1 MVLLEPLVVI
11 LRLVRTYQL
20 LVGSLVMVVKLQLV
34 LAALVLVLW
43 ALQANQFH
51 EMPQTPQYMVSLAA
65 VMLAPRHKQVT
76 LPGLV
81 VVLAVEVLML
91 LVARAAL
98 LTKGVQ
104 AVVLAE
110 AVVLEDLPLVARA
123 VQMLET
129 LLVGAR
135 LVRRQYR
142 LQAREAQV
150 VLVLSVKA
158 VAVVVL
164 AALRLV
170 LGALAVRV
178 VLVLAVVAAVRQM
191 LDQIQAL
198 AVMVAMA
205 CAVSTLGKEQT

>member
-1 MVLLEPLVVI
+1 MVLLELAGVI
-11 LRLVRTYQL
+11 PHLVRTYQL

-43 ALQANQFH
+43 ALQASQFRV
-51 EMPQTPQYMVSLAA
+51 MPQTPLYMVSLAA
-65 VMLAPRHKQVT
+65 VMLAPRHKQET
-76 LPGLV
+76 LLGLV
-81 VVLAVEVLML
+81 VVLAVAVLMR
-91 LVARAAL
+91 LVATVDL

-123 VQMLET
+123 VQMLEP

-135 LVRRQYR
+135 LVRRRYR

-158 VAVVVL
+158 VAVAVL
-164 AALRLV
+164 AVIRLV

-178 VLVLAVVAAVRQM
+178 VLVLVAAVAVRQM

-198 AVMVAMA
+198 AVLAVTA